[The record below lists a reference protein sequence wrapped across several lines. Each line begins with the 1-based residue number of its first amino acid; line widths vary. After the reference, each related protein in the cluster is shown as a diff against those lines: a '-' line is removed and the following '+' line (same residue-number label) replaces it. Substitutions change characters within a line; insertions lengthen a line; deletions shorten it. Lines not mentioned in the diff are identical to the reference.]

1 VSNIEPAPADRA
13 GHGPPLVEVRELTK
27 RYGSVVALR
36 GVNMELNAG
45 EIVGLVGDN
54 GAGKST
60 LVNIIAG
67 SLPPTSGK
75 VLVGGREVT
84 FRTPIDAREAG
95 IETVYQDLALAPDLS
110 IWGNMFLGRETV
122 VGGPMGRIGWLDRKA
137 MMSRTAEDLDR
148 TKIRIPSVAARVGR
162 LSGGQRQA
170 VAVGLAVAWGSQV
183 VLMDEPTAALGVE
196 QQAKVAELIQTVAAE
211 NLAVLLISHN
221 LPQVYEICHR
231 VLVLFRG
238 EIVANL
244 RPSEVDIDD
253 IVGWI
258 TGSAVAARRLHGDAA

>member
-1 VSNIEPAPADRA
+1 LVSNIEQAPGASPAPEAPR
-13 GHGPPLVEVRELTK
+13 VEVRDLTK
-27 RYGSVVALR
+27 RYGSVIALR
-36 GVNMELNAG
+36 GVNMALHSG

-60 LVNIIAG
+60 LVNIMAG
-67 SLPPTSGK
+67 ALAPTSGT
-75 VLVGGREVT
+75 VLVDGREVS
-84 FRTPIDAREAG
+84 FRTPIDARKAG
-95 IETVYQDLALAPDLS
+95 IETVYQDLALASDLS
-110 IWGNMFLGRETV
+110 IWGNMFLGREQV
-122 VGGPMGRIGWLDRKA
+122 VGGPLGRFGWLDRRA
-137 MMSRTAEDLDR
+137 MMERSAEDLER
-148 TKIRIPSVAARVGR
+148 TKIRIPSVTARVGR

-170 VAVGLAVAWGSQV
+170 VAVGRAVAWGSRV

-196 QQAKVAELIQTVAAE
+196 QQAKVAELIQTVSGQG
-211 NLAVLLISHN
+211 LGVLLISHN

-244 RPSEVDIDD
+244 RPAEVDIDD

-258 TGSAVAARRLHGDAA
+258 TGSAVAARRLHG

>member
-1 VSNIEPAPADRA
+1 LSNIEPAPAEATAPGTPR
-13 GHGPPLVEVRELTK
+13 VEVREISK
-27 RYGSVVALR
+27 RYGSVIALR
-36 GVNMELNAG
+36 GVNMELHSG

-67 SLPPTSGK
+67 ALPPTSGK
-75 VLVGGREVT
+75 VLVDGREVT
-84 FRTPIDAREAG
+84 FRTPIDARKAG
-95 IETVYQDLALAPDLS
+95 IETVYQDLSLAPDVS
-110 IWGNMFLGRETV
+110 IWGNMFLGREQV
-122 VGGPMGRIGWLDRKA
+122 VSGPLGRIGWLDRKA
-137 MMSRTAEDLDR
+137 MVARTAEDLDR
-148 TKIRIPSVAARVGR
+148 TKIRIPSVVSRVGQ

-170 VAVGLAVAWGSQV
+170 VAVGRAVAWGSRV

-196 QQAKVAELIQTVAAE
+196 QQARVAELIKTVASHQ
-211 NLAVLLISHN
+211 LAVLLISHN

-258 TGSAVAARRLHGDAA
+258 TGSAVAARRLHG

>member
-1 VSNIEPAPADRA
+1 MSNTESAPAESGAPDVPR
-13 GHGPPLVEVRELTK
+13 VEVRDLTK
-27 RYGSVVALR
+27 RYGSVIALR
-36 GVNMELNAG
+36 GVNLELHSG

-67 SLPPTSGK
+67 SLPPTSGT
-75 VLVGGREVT
+75 VLVDGREVT
-84 FRTPIDAREAG
+84 FRTPIDARKAG
-95 IETVYQDLALAPDLS
+95 IETVYQDLALASDLS
-110 IWGNMFLGRETV
+110 IWGNMFLGREQV
-122 VGGPMGRIGWLDRKA
+122 AGGPLGRIGWLDRKA
-137 MMSRTAEDLDR
+137 MMERSAEDLDR
-148 TKIRIPSVAARVGR
+148 TKIRIPSVTARVGR

-170 VAVGLAVAWGSQV
+170 VAVGRAVAWGSRV

-196 QQAKVAELIQTVAAE
+196 QQAKVAELIQTVSGQG
-211 NLAVLLISHN
+211 LAVLLISHN

-231 VLVLFRG
+231 VVVLFRG

-258 TGSAVAARRLHGDAA
+258 TGSAVAARRLHEA

>member
-1 VSNIEPAPADRA
+1 VSNIERAPGDAATPDTPR
-13 GHGPPLVEVRELTK
+13 VEVRDLSK
-27 RYGSVVALR
+27 RYGSVIALR
-36 GVNMELNAG
+36 GVNLDLHSG

-67 SLPPTSGK
+67 SLPQTSGK
-75 VLVGGREVT
+75 VLVDGREVA
-84 FRTPIDAREAG
+84 FRTPIDARKAG

-110 IWGNMFLGRETV
+110 IWGNMFLGREQV
-122 VGGPMGRIGWLDRKA
+122 VAGPLGRVGWLDRKA
-137 MMSRTAEDLDR
+137 MMARTTEDLDR

-170 VAVGLAVAWGSQV
+170 VAVGRAVAWGSRV

-196 QQAKVAELIQTVAAE
+196 QQAKVAELIQTVAAH

-258 TGSAVAARRLHGDAA
+258 TGSAVAARRLHGA

>member
-1 VSNIEPAPADRA
+1 MDENRQSSSSATDAASTPR
-13 GHGPPLVEVRELTK
+13 VEVRDITK
-27 RYGSVVALR
+27 RYGSVHALR
-36 GVNMELNAG
+36 GVNLALHAG

-67 SLPPTSGK
+67 AIPPTSGTI
-75 VLVGGREVT
+75 LVDGREVA
-84 FRTPIDAREAG
+84 FRTPIDARSAG

-110 IWGNMFLGRETV
+110 IWANMFLGRESV
-122 VGGPMGRIGWLDRKA
+122 VRGPLGRIGWLDRKT
-137 MMSRTAEDLDR
+137 MVTRTGEDLDR

-170 VAVGLAVAWGSQV
+170 IAVGRAVAWGSRV
-183 VLMDEPTAALGVE
+183 VLLDEPTAALGVE
-196 QQAKVAELIQTVAAE
+196 QQAKVAELVQTVASQG
-211 NLAVLLISHN
+211 LATLLISHN
-221 LPQVYEICHR
+221 LPQVYELCDR
-231 VLVLFRG
+231 VMVLFRG
-238 EIVANL
+238 EIVADL

-258 TGSAVAARRLHGDAA
+258 TGSAMAARKLHG

>member
-1 VSNIEPAPADRA
+1 MQESGRSPAPATAA
-13 GHGPPLVEVRELTK
+13 GTPRVEVRGITK
-27 RYGSVVALR
+27 RYGSVHALR
-36 GVNMELNAG
+36 GVNLALHAG

-67 SLPPTSGK
+67 ALQPTSGTM
-75 VLVGGREVT
+75 LVDGREVA
-84 FRTPIDAREAG
+84 FRTPIDARKAG

-110 IWGNMFLGRETV
+110 IWANMFLGREAV
-122 VGGPMGRIGWLDRKA
+122 VRGPLGKLGWLDRRA
-137 MMSRTAEDLDR
+137 MLTRTSEDLDR
-148 TKIRIPSVAARVGR
+148 TKIRIPSVSQRVGR

-170 VAVGLAVAWGSQV
+170 IAVGRAVAWGSRV
-183 VLMDEPTAALGVE
+183 VLLDEPTAALGVE
-196 QQAKVAELIQTVAAE
+196 QQARVAELVQTVASQG
-211 NLAVLLISHN
+211 LATLLISHN

-231 VLVLFRG
+231 VMVLFRG
-238 EIVANL
+238 EIVADL

-258 TGSAVAARRLHGDAA
+258 TGSAMAARRLHG